1 MKQLYKIIRDVELYS
16 HNVIA
21 TILEEGVLSKTLIS
35 GEEIVH
41 CSGELVF
48 MKSHI
53 KDFADIH
60 ETGVYVLDGREV
72 YCEVLETVPELVV
85 CGAGHV
91 GLACIKA
98 GKLIDM
104 KVTCYEDR
112 PEFAEMAREA
122 GADVVIEGPVAENL
136 KSLKGGDEVYI
147 VSMMRAHALDQM
159 NMEILLP
166 LESAYIGML
175 GSAKKINA
183 IKGNLDAKEFDL
195 SLFDKLH
202 TPIGLDINA
211 QTPEEIAI
219 AIIGQIIEVKNVE
232 SQHSKSLT
240 DEQMEAIINGKEPA
254 VLATLVRK
262 KDASPR
268 DPGTKMVVTADGAKN
283 GTIGGGLAEA
293 ESIKL
298 ACELLKDDAF
308 VTAVRTVGE
317 GKIKEELS
325 GMVCSGVI
333 DVLFERI

>member
-1 MKQLYKIIRDVELYS
+1 MMKELYKIIRDVELYP

-35 GEEIVH
+35 GEEIVQ

-53 KDFADIH
+53 KDFAGIH
-60 ETGVYVLDGREV
+60 ETGVYTLDGREV
-72 YCEVLETVPELVV
+72 YCEVIENIPELVV

-98 GKLIDM
+98 GKLIEM

-122 GADVVIEGPVAENL
+122 GADAVIEGPVAEKL
-136 KSLKGGDEVYI
+136 KSLKGGEEVYI
-147 VSMMRAHALDQM
+147 ISMMRAHALDQM

-175 GSAKKINA
+175 GSGKKINA
-183 IKGNLDAKEFDL
+183 IKSNLDAKGFDL
-195 SLFDKLH
+195 SLFDKLN

-219 AIIGQIIEVKNVE
+219 AIIGQIIEVKNAE
-232 SQHSKSLT
+232 AHHSKSLT

-268 DPGTKMVVTADGAKN
+268 DPGTKMVVTADAKN

-293 ESIKL
+293 EAIKL
-298 ACELLKDDAF
+298 ACEMLKDDSF

-325 GMVCSGVI
+325 GMVCAGVI